1 MWVTGVWSFALGLRS
16 VGRCLVDVSRNARS
30 LQGERISDRLV
41 WDTSVRYIPAVR
53 RTEVKVALLL
63 PVTVVRVFTVGGP
76 SSNLAT
82 CVVFVAPRSLSWDP
96 FALLWFWKSHL
107 SASFCEV

>member
-1 MWVTGVWSFALGLRS
+1 MHGHHVVKVLSK
-16 VGRCLVDVSRNARS
+16 
-30 LQGERISDRLV
+30 RISDRLV
-41 WDTSVRYIPAVR
+41 GDTPGYCPIVS

-82 CVVFVAPRSLSWDP
+82 CVML
-96 FALLWFWKSHL
+96 
-107 SASFCEV
+107 

>member
-1 MWVTGVWSFALGLRS
+1 MWPFALGLRS

-41 WDTSVRYIPAVR
+41 RDTSVRYIPAVR

-63 PVTVVRVFTVGGP
+63 PVTVVRVFTVGP
-76 SSNLAT
+76 SSNSAT
-82 CVVFVAPRSLSWDP
+82 CAVFVAPRGLSWDP